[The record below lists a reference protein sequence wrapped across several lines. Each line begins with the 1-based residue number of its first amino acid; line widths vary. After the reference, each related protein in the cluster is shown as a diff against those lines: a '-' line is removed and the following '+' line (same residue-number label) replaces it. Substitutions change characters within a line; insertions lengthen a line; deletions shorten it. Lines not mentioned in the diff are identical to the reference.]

1 MNILTRIWHR
11 GLTILCHCLYRNVSP
26 KAIIDHRVIVY
37 NKNNLYMDEDSN
49 IDAGGVIMN
58 TRANFIMKKWSG
70 AAIGLLVVTGN
81 HMSVCDMNFKQVTN
95 KVKDELDK
103 KHNMDKDVIVE
114 EDVWLGS
121 HTTLL
126 SGVTVGRG
134 CEVGSGSVIR
144 CNIPPYAIVTGNPAK
159 VVGFRFTP
167 EEIIEHEKVLYPEE
181 DRLPLVLLEKNYEK
195 FFLKRLKEIKEFTR
209 L

>member
-70 AAIGLLVVTGN
+70 SAIGLLVVTGN
-81 HMSVCDMNFKQVTN
+81 HMSVCGMNFKQVTN

>member
-81 HMSVCDMNFKQVTN
+81 HMSVCGMNFKQVTN